1 LFGAKRAG
9 YDAFGEWN
17 RGSHAE
23 RVTLDARMTEYDIQ
37 APARMCAATG
47 RELKP
52 GDRFFAVLTEDAGK
66 LVRTDYAADAWPG
79 APAGA
84 VAYWSGKVPTAGQ
97 KPRKPVVNDD
107 LLLDCFDRL
116 KDTADADGQ
125 NFRYV
130 AALLLMRRKR
140 FKFEDATRDDKGR
153 DVLIVKDTRGGVHHV
168 TDPRLTDD
176 QIAAVQTEVFRVLGW
191 E

>member
-1 LFGAKRAG
+1 
-9 YDAFGEWN
+9 
-17 RGSHAE
+17 
-23 RVTLDARMTEYDIQ
+23 MTEYEIGG
-37 APARMCAATG
+37 PSRVCAATG
-47 RELKP
+47 RELQP
-52 GDRFFAVLTEDAGK
+52 GDRFYGVLVEEGGK
-66 LVRTDYAADAWPG
+66 FTRKDYAANAWTGPPSG
-79 APAGA
+79 HI
-84 VAYWSGKVPTAGQ
+84 AYWAGRVPAAD

-116 KDTADADGQ
+116 KDSADPEGL

-140 FKFEDATRDDKGR
+140 FRFEDVFRDATGR
-153 DVLIVKDTRGGVHHV
+153 DVMLLRDARNGAVHQV

-176 QIAAVQTEVFRVLGW
+176 QIATVQTEVFRVLGW

>member
-1 LFGAKRAG
+1 
-9 YDAFGEWN
+9 
-17 RGSHAE
+17 
-23 RVTLDARMTEYDIQ
+23 MTDYDIQ
-37 APARMCAATG
+37 GPTRVCALTH

-52 GDRFFAVLTEDAGK
+52 GDRYFAALTESAGK

-79 APAGA
+79 PPPGA
-84 VAYWSGKVPTAGQ
+84 VAYWAGKVPPANQ
-97 KPRKPVVNDD
+97 KPRKPAVNDD

-116 KDTADADGQ
+116 KDTADADGL

-130 AALLLMRRKR
+130 ATLLLMRRKR
-140 FKFEDATRDDKGR
+140 FRFEDASRDANGR
-153 DVLIVKDTRGGVHHV
+153 DVLIVRDARGGAVHQV
-168 TDPRLTDD
+168 IDPRLNDE

>member
-1 LFGAKRAG
+1 
-9 YDAFGEWN
+9 
-17 RGSHAE
+17 
-23 RVTLDARMTEYDIQ
+23 MTEYDIQ
-37 APARMCAATG
+37 APSRVCAATG
-47 RELKP
+47 RELNP
-52 GDRFFAVLTEDAGK
+52 GDRFFAVLAEDAGK

-79 APAGA
+79 PPAGA
-84 VAYWSGKVPTAGQ
+84 VAFWAGKVPVAGQ

-116 KDTADADGQ
+116 KGTADADGL

-140 FKFEDATRDDKGR
+140 FKFEDAARDESGR
-153 DVLIVKDTRGGVHHV
+153 DVLIVKDARGGAIHHV
-168 TDPRLTDD
+168 TDPRLSDE
-176 QIAAVQTEVFRVLGW
+176 QIVAVQSEVFRVLGW